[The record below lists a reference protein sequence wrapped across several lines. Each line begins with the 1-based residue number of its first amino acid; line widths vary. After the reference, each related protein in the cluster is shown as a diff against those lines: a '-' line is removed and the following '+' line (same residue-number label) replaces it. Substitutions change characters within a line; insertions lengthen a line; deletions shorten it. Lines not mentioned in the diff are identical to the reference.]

1 MDTVVAHGWWPEAG
15 GAGHKRALC
24 LVAAGAG
31 LLTGGAFLLCAPPP
45 EHREWIRNNDPHETY
60 TPQKMRNSAS
70 RTPSSVQKLLDP
82 PKPKPKPEPEPEPE
96 PEPQPRIKPQILPD
110 LDPGQPVAGADA
122 EIKPD
127 PVSPPPMSLQ
137 RQKQQNAP
145 RSPVITPKSPQF
157 AARSL
162 SSSSGMPVAPLARE
176 VSWGSA
182 AFDRARQ
189 ATPSELRKAFDQMA
203 MTQSHSKDLWKL
215 GEPGAGSIK
224 VLSKDD
230 FLHICT
236 DELDLD
242 LNGSEIERLFDQLD
256 ETKAGT
262 LNFEQF
268 RRAVNRSSFFKT
280 IASNYNSPVRP
291 LLSTFLCH
299 RALLQ
304 FVG

>member
-1 MDTVVAHGWWPEAG
+1 MT
-15 GAGHKRALC
+15 
-24 LVAAGAG
+24 
-31 LLTGGAFLLCAPPP
+31 
-45 EHREWIRNNDPHETY
+45 
-60 TPQKMRNSAS
+60 
-70 RTPSSVQKLLDP
+70 
-82 PKPKPKPEPEPEPE
+82 
-96 PEPQPRIKPQILPD
+96 
-110 LDPGQPVAGADA
+110 
-122 EIKPD
+122 
-127 PVSPPPMSLQ
+127 
-137 RQKQQNAP
+137 
-145 RSPVITPKSPQF
+145 
-157 AARSL
+157 
-162 SSSSGMPVAPLARE
+162 VAPLARE

-189 ATPSELRKAFDQMA
+189 TTPSELRKAFDQMA

-215 GEPGAGSIK
+215 GEPSAGSIK

-242 LNGSEIERLFDQLD
+242 LNDSEVERLFDQLD

-280 IASNYNSPVRP
+280 IASNYNSPVWP
-291 LLSTFLCH
+291 LLPIILWLRTLLC
-299 RALLQ
+299 